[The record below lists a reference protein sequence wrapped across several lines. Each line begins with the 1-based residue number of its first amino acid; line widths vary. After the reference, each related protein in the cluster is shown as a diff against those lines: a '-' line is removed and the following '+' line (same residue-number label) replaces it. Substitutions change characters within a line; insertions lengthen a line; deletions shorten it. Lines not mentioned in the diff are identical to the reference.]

1 MTGTP
6 RNEAPSRKT
15 DPIEYRLLGSLEIV
29 VGDRN
34 LQISSA
40 RQRIVLAMLLLQA
53 NKVVPVR
60 QLVDA
65 VWDDNPPVTAKSQ
78 IHTCISGLRGQLA
91 SAGAARVIVTHPV
104 GYAMTVPDGG
114 LDIANFEQLVSRG
127 RAAAADNR
135 AEEAVPDLRAA
146 LALWRGPAG
155 SDVESKLVQV
165 AAVRLNERRLSV
177 LEDCIELE
185 LGLGR
190 HRDLAD
196 ELSELVARYPLR
208 ERLRAQHMLTLYR
221 SARQAEALQSF
232 REVRQIFIDELGLE
246 PGEELCA
253 LERAILESDPALEL
267 EPAAR
272 GGPRALRPGTSA
284 IPRQLPAA
292 VADFTGREEELS
304 SISALLSPADGEPDG
319 TRFLPVVVLT
329 GKGGV
334 GKTAIALHA
343 AHASR
348 PHYPDGQIF
357 VQLQEADGQL
367 IGPLEVLTRLLRAL
381 GIVPAAAPEGLA
393 ELTAVYRTALGDR
406 RVLIVLDDAVD
417 TGQVLPLIPGSPNC
431 AVIITSRNRLPGL
444 PGARHFEIGDLD
456 EQTSIDLL
464 ARIIGPD
471 RVQAEAASALALT
484 RLCGCLPLALL
495 IAGAKLGARPHW
507 RIDQMVRRL
516 TDEGRR
522 LDELALS
529 GIAIR
534 TTLSLSYNSL
544 SGDAQRL
551 FTRLGL
557 LGTADFGSWAAAP
570 LLDADAETATEV
582 LETLVDACLLEV
594 RVCECGSPRYRLHD
608 LIRIYALERL
618 AEEPI
623 VERSAALERM
633 LGCWLSLA
641 EEAHRRR
648 YGGDYVV
655 LHGAAAR
662 WILPPDVVEELLSD
676 PLGWLRAEHA
686 GLVSAIVQ
694 AAQAGLDELCWDL
707 AMTSVTLFEADYQVS
722 DWRKTHQAA
731 LEATRRAGNL
741 RGQAAIL
748 CSLGSLEVGVRAG
761 IAAQY
766 LDPALRIFDELHDT
780 HGRALTLGL
789 LAFVDRLGGHY
800 EEALARYQQALAGF
814 RAVGDLVGEVDM
826 LTSMAQVEIARE
838 QFDVVEEL
846 LDRALAICQ
855 STRAPRITAQTEYRL
870 GEFYLHT
877 GDLERAERFFRSV
890 LQAVSDDDPVGAA
903 YALQG
908 TGIVRTRRGQY
919 ALAEADLRAA
929 LRAARRV
936 GDSLVLGRV
945 LLAYTELYLVM
956 DRPDSARSMIDEGLA
971 VFAEIGPAAVW
982 RARFLDLRARLAE
995 PGSRPEGAGSRGH
1008 ERADEVNLVSA
1019 AVQLRRPLADWPSA
1033 P

>member
-1 MTGTP
+1 M
-6 RNEAPSRKT
+6 
-15 DPIEYRLLGSLEIV
+15 EYRLLGSLEIA
-29 VGDRN
+29 VGERI

-53 NKVVPVR
+53 NKVVPFG

-91 SAGAARVIVTHPV
+91 SAGAGRAIVTRPV

-127 RAAAADNR
+127 REAAADHR
-135 AEEAVPDLRAA
+135 AEEAVPVLRAA
-146 LALWRGPAG
+146 LALWRGPVG
-155 SDVESKLVQV
+155 SDVESKLVQ
-165 AAVRLNERRLSV
+165 AAAARLNERRLSV
-177 LEDCIELE
+177 IEDCIELE

-190 HRDLAD
+190 HRDLVG
-196 ELSELVARYPLR
+196 ELTELVARHPLR

-253 LERAILESDPALEL
+253 LERAILENDPALEL
-267 EPAAR
+267 EPDAR
-272 GGPRALRPGTSA
+272 SGPRGPRPGPSV

-292 VADFTGREEELS
+292 VADFTGRGEVLS
-304 SISALLSPADGEPDG
+304 GIKSLLPAAGGEPDG
-319 TRFLPVVVLT
+319 SRFLPVVVLT

-348 PHYPDGQIF
+348 PDYPDGQIF
-357 VQLQEADGQL
+357 VQLQEADGRL
-367 IGPLEVLTRLLRAL
+367 IGPLEVLTRFLRAL
-381 GIVPAAAPEGLA
+381 GLAPAALPEGLA
-393 ELTAVYRTALGDR
+393 ERTAVYRTALGDR

-431 AVIITSRNRLPGL
+431 AVIITSRNRLSGL
-444 PGARHFEIGDLD
+444 PGAHHFEIGDLD
-456 EQTSIDLL
+456 EQTSMELL
-464 ARIIGPD
+464 ARIIGHD

-484 RLCGCLPLALL
+484 RLCGCLPLALR
-495 IAGAKLGARPHW
+495 IAGAKVAARPHW

-544 SGDAQRL
+544 SRDAQRL

-557 LGTADFGSWAAAP
+557 LGTADFGSWVAAP
-570 LLDADAETATEV
+570 LLDADAETAID
-582 LETLVDACLLEV
+582 LLDTLVDARLLEV
-594 RVCECGSPRYRLHD
+594 RVREDGSARFRLHD

-618 AEEPI
+618 GEEPI
-623 VERSAALERM
+623 AARSAALERL

-641 EEAHRRR
+641 AEAHRRR

-662 WILPPDVVEELLSD
+662 WIPPPEVTEELLSD

-686 GLVSAIVQ
+686 GLVSAILQ

-707 AMTSVTLFEADYQVS
+707 AMTSVTLFEADYQVN
-722 DWRKTHQAA
+722 DWRRTHQAA
-731 LEATRRAGNL
+731 LEVTRRVGNL
-741 RGQAAIL
+741 RGEAAIL
-748 CSLGSLEVGVRAG
+748 CSLGSLAVGERAG
-761 IAAQY
+761 TAARY
-766 LDPALRIFDELHDT
+766 LEPALRIFDKLRDR

-789 LAFVDRLGGHY
+789 LAFVDRLGGRY
-800 EEALARYQQALAGF
+800 EEALARYEQALADF
-814 RAVGDLVGEVDM
+814 REVGDLVGEVDM
-826 LTSMAQVEIARE
+826 LTSMAQVEMARE

-877 GDLERAERFFRSV
+877 GDLERAERSFRSV
-890 LQAVSDDDPVGAA
+890 LQAVSDDDLVGAV

-908 TGIVRTRRGQY
+908 TGIVRTRRRQY

-929 LRAARRV
+929 LGAARRV
-936 GDSLVLGRV
+936 GDNLVLGRV
-945 LLAYTELYLVM
+945 LLAYTELYLAM

-971 VFAEIGPAAVW
+971 VLVEIGPAPVW
-982 RARFLDLRARLAE
+982 RARFLELRARLAE
-995 PGSRPEGAGSRGH
+995 PASRPEDAGFRAL
-1008 ERADEVNLVSA
+1008 ELADEVNPVSA
-1019 AVQLRRPLADWPSA
+1019 AGQLRRPLADWPLA

>member
-1 MTGTP
+1 M
-6 RNEAPSRKT
+6 
-15 DPIEYRLLGSLEIV
+15 EYQLLGSLEVIAA
-29 VGDRN
+29 DRN
-34 LQISSA
+34 LRISSP

-53 NKVVPVR
+53 NKVVSVR

-91 SAGAARVIVTHPV
+91 SAGAARVIVTRPV

-127 RAAAADNR
+127 RAAAAANR

-190 HRDLAD
+190 HRDLAG
-196 ELSELVARYPLR
+196 EVTELVARYPLR
-208 ERLRAQHMLTLYR
+208 ERLRAQHMLALYR

-253 LERAILESDPALEL
+253 LERAILDSDPALEL

-272 GGPRALRPGTSA
+272 SGAPRALRRAGTSA

-292 VADFTGREEELS
+292 VADFTGREEVLS
-304 SISALLSPADGEPDG
+304 SISALLSPAGSEPDG

-357 VQLQEADGQL
+357 VQLQEADGSL

-381 GIVPAAAPEGLA
+381 GIVPAALPEGIA
-393 ELTAVYRTALGDR
+393 ERTAVYRTALGDR
-406 RVLIVLDDAVD
+406 RALIVLDDVVD

-484 RLCGCLPLALL
+484 RLCGCLPLALR
-495 IAGAKLGARPHW
+495 IAGAKVAARPHW

-557 LGTADFGSWAAAP
+557 LGTADFGSWVAAP
-570 LLDADAETATEV
+570 LLDADAETATEL
-582 LETLVDACLLEV
+582 LETLADARLLEV
-594 RVCECGSPRYRLHD
+594 RVREDGSARFRLHD

-623 VERSAALERM
+623 AERSAALERI

-641 EEAHRRR
+641 GEAHRRR

-662 WILPPDVVEELLSD
+662 WTLPPEVIEELLSD

-707 AMTSVTLFEADYQVS
+707 AMTSVTLFEADYQVN
-722 DWRKTHQAA
+722 DWRKTHEAA
-731 LEATRRAGNL
+731 LEVTRRAGNL
-741 RGQAAIL
+741 RGEAAIL
-748 CSLGSLEVGVRAG
+748 CSLGSLAVGVQAG
-761 IAAQY
+761 TAARY
-766 LDPALRIFDELHDT
+766 LDPALRIFDKLRDT

-789 LAFVDRLGGHY
+789 LAFVDRLDGHY
-800 EEALARYQQALAGF
+800 AEALARYEQALAGF
-814 RAVGDLVGEVDM
+814 REVGDLVGEVDM
-826 LTSMAQVEIARE
+826 LASMAQVEMARE
-838 QFDVVEEL
+838 QFDVVEGL

-855 STRAPRITAQTEYRL
+855 SMRAPRITAQTEYRL
-870 GEFYLHT
+870 GEFYLRT
-877 GDLERAERFFRSV
+877 GDLERAERSFRSV
-890 LQAVSDDDPVGAA
+890 LQAVSDDDLVGAA

-908 TGIVRTRRGQY
+908 TGIVRTRRRQY

-936 GDSLVLGRV
+936 GDNLVLGRV
-945 LLAYTELYLVM
+945 LLAYTELYLAM
-956 DRPDSARSMIDEGLA
+956 DLPDSARSMIGEGLA
-971 VFAEIGPAAVW
+971 VFVEIGPSAVW
-982 RARFLDLRARLAE
+982 RARFLELRARLAE
-995 PGSRPEGAGSRGH
+995 PASRPEDAGFRAL
-1008 ERADEVNLVSA
+1008 ELADEVNPVSA
-1019 AVQLRRPLADWPSA
+1019 AGQLRRPLADWPSA
-1033 P
+1033 L

>member
-1 MTGTP
+1 
-6 RNEAPSRKT
+6 
-15 DPIEYRLLGSLEIV
+15 
-29 VGDRN
+29 
-34 LQISSA
+34 
-40 RQRIVLAMLLLQA
+40 MLLLQA
-53 NKVVPVR
+53 NKVVSVR

-65 VWDDNPPVTAKSQ
+65 VWDDNPPATAKSQ

-91 SAGAARVIVTHPV
+91 SAGAERVIVTRPA

-114 LDIANFEQLVSRG
+114 LDIANFERLASGG

-146 LALWRGPAG
+146 LALWRGPACC
-155 SDVESKLVQV
+155 DVESKLVQV

-190 HRDLAD
+190 HRDLAG
-196 ELSELVARYPLR
+196 ELTELVARYPLR
-208 ERLRAQHMLTLYR
+208 ERLRAQHMLALYR

-232 REVRQIFIDELGLE
+232 REVRRIFIEQLGLE

-272 GGPRALRPGTSA
+272 SGPKALRPGTPA

-292 VADFTGREEELS
+292 VADFTGRAEVLS
-304 SISALLSPADGEPDG
+304 SIGALLSPDGRQPDS
-319 TRFLPVVVLT
+319 TRFLQVVVLT

-343 AHASR
+343 AHAAL
-348 PHYPDGQIF
+348 PHYPDGQLF
-357 VQLQEADGQL
+357 VALQEADGQL
-367 IGPLEVLTRLLRAL
+367 IGPLEVLTRLLRAV
-381 GIVPAAAPEGLA
+381 GVVPAALPDGIA
-393 ELTAVYRTALGDR
+393 ERTAVYRTALGDR

-456 EQTSIDLL
+456 ERTSVDLL
-464 ARIIGPD
+464 ARIVGPE
-471 RVQAEAASALALT
+471 RVQAEADSALALT
-484 RLCGCLPLALL
+484 RLCGCLPLALR
-495 IAGAKLGARPHW
+495 IAGAKVAARPHW
-507 RIDQMVRRL
+507 RIEQMVRRL

-544 SGDAQRL
+544 SGDARRL

-557 LGTADFGSWAAAP
+557 LGTADFGSWVAAP
-570 LLDADAETATEV
+570 LLDADADTATEL
-582 LETLVDACLLEV
+582 LETLADARLLEV
-594 RVCECGSPRYRLHD
+594 RVRADGSARFRLHD

-623 VERSAALERM
+623 AERSAALTRI

-641 EEAHRRR
+641 ADAHRRR

-662 WILPPDVVEELLSD
+662 WTLPPAVVEELLSD
-676 PLGWLRAEHA
+676 PLGWLRSEHA
-686 GLVSAIVQ
+686 GLVSAIAQ

-707 AMTSVTLFEADYQVS
+707 AMTSVTLFEADYQVN

-731 LEATRRAGNL
+731 LEVTRRAGNL
-741 RGQAAIL
+741 RGEAAIL
-748 CSLGSLEVGVRAG
+748 CSLGSLEVGTRAG
-761 IAAQY
+761 SAARY
-766 LDPALRIFDELHDT
+766 LDPALRIFDKLRDT

-800 EEALARYQQALAGF
+800 EDALARYEQALAGF

-826 LTSMAQVEIARE
+826 LTSMAQVEMARE
-838 QFDVVEEL
+838 RFDVVEEL
-846 LDRALAICQ
+846 LDRALAICE
-855 STRAPRITAQTEYRL
+855 SARAPRITAQTEYRL
-870 GEFYLHT
+870 GEFYLLT
-877 GDLERAERFFRSV
+877 GNLERAERSFSSV
-890 LQAVSDDDPVGAA
+890 LRAVSDDDLVGAA

-908 TGIVRTRRGQY
+908 TGMVRTRRGQY

-929 LRAARRV
+929 LLAARGV
-936 GDSLVLGRV
+936 GDNLVLGRV
-945 LLAYTELYLVM
+945 LLAYTELYLAM
-956 DRPDSARSMIDEGLA
+956 GRLDAARSMIDEGLA
-971 VFAEIGPAAVW
+971 VFVETGPAAVW
-982 RARFLDLRARLAE
+982 RARFLELRARLAG
-995 PGSRPEGAGSRGH
+995 PGQP
-1008 ERADEVNLVSA
+1008 
-1019 AVQLRRPLADWPSA
+1019 RRPLADWPS
-1033 P
+1033 PR

>member
-1 MTGTP
+1 M
-6 RNEAPSRKT
+6 
-15 DPIEYRLLGSLEIV
+15 EYRLLGPLEIV
-29 VGDRN
+29 AGDHN

-40 RQRIVLAMLLLQA
+40 RQRTVLAMLLLQA
-53 NKVVPVR
+53 NKVVPVG

-65 VWDDNPPVTAKSQ
+65 VWDDNPPATAKSQ

-91 SAGAARVIVTHPV
+91 SAGAARVIVTRPV

-114 LDIANFEQLVSRG
+114 LDIANFEQLARRG

-146 LALWRGPAG
+146 LGLWRGPAG

-190 HRDLAD
+190 HRDLAG
-196 ELSELVARYPLR
+196 ELTELVARYPLR
-208 ERLRAQHMLTLYR
+208 ERLRAQHMLSLYR
-221 SARQAEALQSF
+221 SARQAEALRSF

-246 PGEELCA
+246 PGEDLCA

-272 GGPRALRPGTSA
+272 SGPRAPRPGTQA

-292 VADFTGREEELS
+292 VADFTGREEVLS
-304 SISALLSPADGEPDG
+304 SISALLSPSGSEPDG
-319 TRFLPVVVLT
+319 TRFLPVVVLS

-381 GIVPAAAPEGLA
+381 GIAPAALPEGIA
-393 ELTAVYRTALGDR
+393 ERTAVYRTALGDR

-431 AVIITSRNRLPGL
+431 AVIMTSRNRLLGL

-456 EQTSIDLL
+456 ERTSVDLL

-484 RLCGCLPLALL
+484 RLCGCLPLALR
-495 IAGAKLGARPHW
+495 IAGAKVAARPHW

-544 SGDAQRL
+544 SGDARRL

-557 LGTADFGSWAAAP
+557 LGTADFGSWVAAP
-570 LLDADAETATEV
+570 LLDADAETATEL
-582 LETLVDACLLEV
+582 LETLADARLLEV
-594 RVCECGSPRYRLHD
+594 RVREDGSARFRLHD

-618 AEEPI
+618 AEEPMA
-623 VERSAALERM
+623 ERSAALERI
-633 LGCWLSLA
+633 LGCWLSLVG
-641 EEAHRRR
+641 EAHRRR

-655 LHGAAAR
+655 LHGGAAR
-662 WILPPDVVEELLSD
+662 WTLPPEVIEELLSD
-676 PLGWLRAEHA
+676 PLGWLRAERA

-707 AMTSVTLFEADYQVS
+707 AMTSVTLFEADYQVN

-731 LEATRRAGNL
+731 LEVTRRAGNL
-741 RGQAAIL
+741 RGEAAIL
-748 CSLGSLEVGVRAG
+748 CSLGSLAVGVRAG
-761 IAAQY
+761 TAARY
-766 LDPALRIFDELHDT
+766 LDRALGIFDKLSDT

-789 LAFVDRLGGHY
+789 LAFVDRLDGHY
-800 EEALARYQQALAGF
+800 EEALARYEQALAGF
-814 RAVGDLVGEVDM
+814 REVGDLVGEVDM
-826 LTSMAQVEIARE
+826 LTSMAQVEMARE
-838 QFDVVEEL
+838 RFDVVEEL

-855 STRAPRITAQTEYRL
+855 STRAPRIIAQTEYRL

-877 GDLERAERFFRSV
+877 GDLERAERSFRSV
-890 LQAVSDDDPVGAA
+890 LQAVSDDDLVGAA

-908 TGIVRTRRGQY
+908 TGIVRTRRRQY

-936 GDSLVLGRV
+936 GDNLVLGRV
-945 LLAYTELYLVM
+945 LLAYTELYLAM

-971 VFAEIGPAAVW
+971 VFVEIGPAPVW
-982 RARFLDLRARLAE
+982 RARFLELRARLAE
-995 PGSRPEGAGSRGH
+995 PASRPEDAGFRAL
-1008 ERADEVNLVSA
+1008 ELADEVNPVLA
-1019 AVQLRRPLADWPSA
+1019 AGQLRRPLADWPLA
-1033 P
+1033 L

>member
-1 MTGTP
+1 M
-6 RNEAPSRKT
+6 
-15 DPIEYRLLGSLEIV
+15 
-29 VGDRN
+29 
-34 LQISSA
+34 
-40 RQRIVLAMLLLQA
+40 
-53 NKVVPVR
+53 
-60 QLVDA
+60 
-65 VWDDNPPVTAKSQ
+65 
-78 IHTCISGLRGQLA
+78 
-91 SAGAARVIVTHPV
+91 
-104 GYAMTVPDGG
+104 
-114 LDIANFEQLVSRG
+114 
-127 RAAAADNR
+127 
-135 AEEAVPDLRAA
+135 
-146 LALWRGPAG
+146 
-155 SDVESKLVQV
+155 
-165 AAVRLNERRLSV
+165 
-177 LEDCIELE
+177 
-185 LGLGR
+185 
-190 HRDLAD
+190 
-196 ELSELVARYPLR
+196 
-208 ERLRAQHMLTLYR
+208 
-221 SARQAEALQSF
+221 
-232 REVRQIFIDELGLE
+232 
-246 PGEELCA
+246 
-253 LERAILESDPALEL
+253 
-267 EPAAR
+267 
-272 GGPRALRPGTSA
+272 
-284 IPRQLPAA
+284 
-292 VADFTGREEELS
+292 
-304 SISALLSPADGEPDG
+304 
-319 TRFLPVVVLT
+319 VLT

-357 VQLQEADGQL
+357 VQLQEADGSL

-381 GIVPAAAPEGLA
+381 GIVPAALPEGIA
-393 ELTAVYRTALGDR
+393 ERTAVYRTALGDR
-406 RVLIVLDDAVD
+406 RALIVLDDVVD

-484 RLCGCLPLALL
+484 RLCGCLPLALR
-495 IAGAKLGARPHW
+495 IAGAKVAARPHW

-557 LGTADFGSWAAAP
+557 LGTADFGSWVAAP
-570 LLDADAETATEV
+570 LLDADAETATEL
-582 LETLVDACLLEV
+582 LETLADARLLEV
-594 RVCECGSPRYRLHD
+594 RVREDGSARFRLHD

-623 VERSAALERM
+623 AERSTALERI

-641 EEAHRRR
+641 GEAHRRR

-662 WILPPDVVEELLSD
+662 WTLPPEVIEELLSD

-686 GLVSAIVQ
+686 GLVSAIMQ
-694 AAQAGLDELCWDL
+694 ETRAGLDELCWDL
-707 AMTSVTLFEADYQVS
+707 AMTSVTLFEADYQVN

-731 LEATRRAGNL
+731 LEVTRRAGNL
-741 RGQAAIL
+741 RRGGRDPLLTRQSYGRGAGGLRRAL
-748 CSLGSLEVGVRAG
+748 PGPGASSSSTSLG
-761 IAAQY
+761 
-766 LDPALRIFDELHDT
+766 DT

-800 EEALARYQQALAGF
+800 EEALARYEQALAGF
-814 RAVGDLVGEVDM
+814 REVGDLVGEVDM
-826 LTSMAQVEIARE
+826 LASMAQVEMARE

-877 GDLERAERFFRSV
+877 GDLERAERSFTSV
-890 LQAVSDDDPVGAA
+890 LQAVSDDDLVGAA

-936 GDSLVLGRV
+936 ADNLVLGRV
-945 LLAYTELYLVM
+945 LLAYTELYLAM

-971 VFAEIGPAAVW
+971 VFVEIGPAAVW
-982 RARFLDLRARLAE
+982 RARFLELRARLAE
-995 PGSRPEGAGSRGH
+995 PASRSEDPGFTALGL
-1008 ERADEVNLVSA
+1008 ADEVNPVSA
-1019 AVQLRRPLADWPSA
+1019 ADQLRRPLADWPSA
-1033 P
+1033 L